1 MRYGFCPCWPDGAG
15 PFSERDF
22 VLLIRL
28 SKFITPLK
36 DPGIA
41 DKAMPGSLTQVFSLI
56 RILDI
61 RACVNRGY
69 ISASHLPPWYD
80 ISIKLRRLFM
90 ITRILLD
97 KLTRDADDRQNSKQ
111 PKDISEISVD
121 LSQSVEKRKLQ
132 YLMDIQN
139 PYRVRHE
146 QIQLRIKYA
155 PDGPSINKIL
165 AGYFE
170 NEKY

>member
-1 MRYGFCPCWPDGAG
+1 
-15 PFSERDF
+15 
-22 VLLIRL
+22 
-28 SKFITPLK
+28 
-36 DPGIA
+36 
-41 DKAMPGSLTQVFSLI
+41 
-56 RILDI
+56 
-61 RACVNRGY
+61 
-69 ISASHLPPWYD
+69 
-80 ISIKLRRLFM
+80 M

-170 NEKY
+170 NEK